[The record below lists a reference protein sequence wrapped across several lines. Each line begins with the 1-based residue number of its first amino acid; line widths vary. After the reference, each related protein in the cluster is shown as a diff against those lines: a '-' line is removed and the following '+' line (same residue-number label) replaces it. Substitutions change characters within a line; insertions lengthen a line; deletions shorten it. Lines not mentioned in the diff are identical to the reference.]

1 MIEEDTTVNF
11 TLSTDTVCDI
21 FRSELKER
29 GIEYI
34 STYYTI
40 EGVERKD
47 EFTREDQFKEFYAK
61 IREGEMPTTSQVT
74 KNDYEEFFGDLINK
88 YEGDILHV
96 TISSGLTTSPLA
108 ARQVAEDILD
118 RTGRHIY
125 IVDSLGATIATR
137 HIVDEAERLRD
148 EGVPAADAAKKLEDM
163 VDHIHTWF
171 MPTDLM
177 HLKRGGRVSGP
188 SAYIGTALNIK
199 PILRFD
205 KAGAL
210 VVMQKKIGA
219 GKGVA
224 AMIDIFK
231 EYSAKAPHKVYIAS
245 ADSDL
250 AEGMLKKAQA
260 ARPDCDIQVAWIGP
274 VIGAHTGYNAV
285 GISFLSDKTRD
296 EYQ

>member
-1 MIEEDTTVNF
+1 MKF

-40 EGVERKD
+40 EGVEHKD
-47 EFTREDQFKEFYAK
+47 EFTREAQFKEFYAK
-61 IREGEMPTTSQVT
+61 IRSGEMPTTSQVT
-74 KNDYEEFFGDLINK
+74 KNDYDEFFDGLINK
-88 YEGDILHV
+88 YDGDILHV

-108 ARQVAEDILD
+108 ARQVAEEIFE

-137 HIVDEAERLRD
+137 HIVDEAERMRD
-148 EGVPAADAAKKLEDM
+148 EGVPAADAAKKLENI
-163 VDHIHTWF
+163 VNHIHTWF
-171 MPTDLM
+171 MPYDLM

-188 SAYIGTALNIK
+188 AAYIGTALNIK
-199 PILRFD
+199 PILKFD
-205 KAGAL
+205 KNGAL
-210 VVMQKKIGA
+210 VVVQKKMGSS
-219 GKGVA
+219 KGIA

-231 EYSAKAPHKVYIAS
+231 KYSAKAPHKVYIAS

-250 AEGMLKKAQA
+250 AEPMLRKAKE
-260 ARPDCDIQVAWIGP
+260 ARPDCEIEIAWIGP
-274 VIGAHTGYNAV
+274 VIGAHTGCNAV
-285 GISFLSDKTRD
+285 GISFLSDVPR
-296 EYQ
+296 E

>member
-1 MIEEDTTVNF
+1 MF

-21 FRSELKER
+21 FRGELRER

-34 STYYTI
+34 PTYYTI
-40 EGVERKD
+40 DGEEHRD
-47 EFTREDQFKEFYAK
+47 EFTADEQIKEFYAK
-61 IREGEMPTTSQVT
+61 IRGGEMPTTSQVT
-74 KNDYEEFFGDLINK
+74 KNDYEEFFGRLIEK
-88 YEGDILHV
+88 YEGDIVHI
-96 TISSGLTTSPLA
+96 TISSGITTSPLS
-108 ARQVAEDILD
+108 ARQVAEEIRE
-118 RTGRHIY
+118 RTGRRIF

-148 EGVPAADAAKKLEDM
+148 EGADAERAVAYLTDF

-171 MPTDLM
+171 MPFDLM

-205 KAGAL
+205 PAGAL

-219 GKGVA
+219 SKGIA
-224 AMIDIFK
+224 AMINIF
-231 EYSAKAPHKVYIAS
+231 EQYSAKQPHRVYIAS

-250 AEGMLKKAQA
+250 AEGMLKKAKA
-260 ARPDCDIQVAWIGP
+260 VRPDCDIQIAWIGP
-274 VIGAHTGYNAV
+274 VIGAHTGSNAV
-285 GISFLSDKTRD
+285 GISFLSDKRRN
-296 EYQ
+296 EVQ

>member
-1 MIEEDTTVNF
+1 MKF

-40 EGVERKD
+40 EGVEHKD
-47 EFTREDQFKEFYAK
+47 EFTREEQFKEFYAK
-61 IREGEMPTTSQVT
+61 IRSGEMPTTSQVT
-74 KNDYEEFFGDLINK
+74 KNDYDEFFDGLINK
-88 YEGDILHV
+88 YDGDILHV

-108 ARQVAEDILD
+108 ARQVAEEIFE

-137 HIVDEAERLRD
+137 HIVDEAERMRD
-148 EGVPAADAAKKLEDM
+148 EGVPAADAAKKLENI
-163 VDHIHTWF
+163 VNHIHTWF
-171 MPTDLM
+171 MPYDLM

-188 SAYIGTALNIK
+188 AAYIGTALNIK
-199 PILRFD
+199 PILNFD
-205 KAGAL
+205 KNGAL
-210 VVMQKKIGA
+210 VVVKKKMGSS
-219 GKGVA
+219 KGIA

-231 EYSAKAPHKVYIAS
+231 KYSAKAPHKVYIAS

-250 AEGMLKKAQA
+250 AEPMLRKAKE
-260 ARPDCDIQVAWIGP
+260 ARPDCEIEIAWIGP
-274 VIGAHTGYNAV
+274 VIGAHTGCNAV
-285 GISFLSDKTRD
+285 GISFLSDAPR
-296 EYQ
+296 E